1 MKYLLV
7 LLVVV
12 LGIWLLTGRR
22 GPRDAP
28 PVTRRKTRAVE
39 AAPEM
44 LACAHCG
51 MHVPATEAL
60 LDAAGRPFCEEA
72 HRVAGPAR

>member
-12 LGIWLLTGRR
+12 VGLWLLAGRR
-22 GPRDAP
+22 GSRADPPLAKKQRP
-28 PVTRRKTRAVE
+28 PVASPDMV
-39 AAPEM
+39 
-44 LACAHCG
+44 ACAHCG
-51 MHVPATEAL
+51 MHVPAPEAL
-60 LDAAGRPFCEEA
+60 RDAAGRPFCEEA

>member
-12 LGIWLLTGRR
+12 VGLWLLTGRR
-22 GPRDAP
+22 GRQPPPAKTAKPGARD
-28 PVTRRKTRAVE
+28 

-44 LACAHCG
+44 VACAHCG
-51 MHVPATEAL
+51 VHVPAPEAL
-60 LDAAGRPFCEEA
+60 RDAQGRPFCEEA
-72 HRVAGPAR
+72 HRIAGPAR

>member
-12 LGIWLLTGRR
+12 VGIWLLTNRR
-22 GPRDAP
+22 RSGEAP
-28 PVTRRKTRAVE
+28 PVARKKPKAVE
-39 AAPEM
+39 APPEM
-44 LACAHCG
+44 VACAHCG
-51 MHVPATEAL
+51 MHVPASEAL

-72 HRVAGPAR
+72 HRLAGPAP